1 MRPVASGG
9 VNRKVLVFALVFGI
23 LSLAAMVTYSTRS
36 MSLASL
42 EAVSRE
48 LNNPIGL
55 LFAPEETAPYVPLGT
70 ETKKILDSGTQGGQ
84 GAGFRA
90 GRGQGSG
97 RARGAG
103 RAGGGVHKAV
113 KRRQTGDEPG
123 WRHADGV
130 LSVCL
135 CVSTRVLTCVLVVR
149 LGRVR
154 SRRRR
159 RRRVH

>member
-1 MRPVASGG
+1 MEKVRPVASGG

-70 ETKKILDSGTQGGQ
+70 VTKKVSGFWDSGRAGGRVLGGQGGQGGQ
-84 GAGFRA
+84 GAG
-90 GRGQGSG
+90 SI
-97 RARGAG
+97 
-103 RAGGGVHKAV
+103 K
-113 KRRQTGDEPG
+113 P
-123 WRHADGV
+123 
-130 LSVCL
+130 
-135 CVSTRVLTCVLVVR
+135 
-149 LGRVR
+149 
-154 SRRRR
+154 
-159 RRRVH
+159 